1 LQDSLFYLFST
12 AIVVFSLLV
21 VTLRNLLH
29 SALALIAA
37 FGVTA
42 GLYILL
48 HAEFV
53 AAAQV
58 MVYIGGIVIFIVFAI
73 LLTTKLG
80 EKHLSSNALIKGAS
94 VFIATGVFIPLAL
107 FFYQAKLTE
116 SIATSD
122 ESGSLEAI
130 GLRLMNIGTEG
141 FIVPFEII
149 SVLLLAAVIGAITV
163 ARKGRATDIKDGVV
177 K

>member
-1 LQDSLFYLFST
+1 V
-12 AIVVFSLLV
+12 IFSLLV
-21 VTLRNLLH
+21 VTLKNLLH
-29 SALALIAA
+29 AALSLIAA

-48 HAEFV
+48 NAEFV

-80 EKHLSSNALIKGAS
+80 EKFLPSNRLVKGVSFLIAS
-94 VFIATGVFIPLAL
+94 GVFIPLAL
-107 FFYQAKLTE
+107 FFKSAKLTSTASE
-116 SIATSD
+116 GSQNGSI
-122 ESGSLEAI
+122 EAI
-130 GLRLMNIGTEG
+130 GLRLMNIGADG
-141 FIVPFEII
+141 FIVPFEVI
-149 SVLLLAAVIGAITV
+149 SILLLASVIGAITV
-163 ARKGRATDIKDGVV
+163 ARKSRADDIEDGVV